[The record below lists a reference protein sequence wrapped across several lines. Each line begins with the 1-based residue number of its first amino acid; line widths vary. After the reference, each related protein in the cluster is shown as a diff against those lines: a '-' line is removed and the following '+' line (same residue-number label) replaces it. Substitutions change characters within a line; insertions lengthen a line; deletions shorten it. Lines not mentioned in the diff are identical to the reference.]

1 MLLTS
6 GLERLYSPAALWFGP
21 MAAASVMAVR
31 GVGLTLSN
39 PAMHVAQGIVGL
51 MIATILP
58 ASLRAEIAAKW
69 PIVPGGTLSTIIERD
84 EEKWNPVFLANHA
97 TTEKLEHDEVSIKHH
112 HALATSAL
120 GWGLAR
126 SGLLPGTTAIWS
138 LSPGA
143 ASVMTGISQDY
154 AADIRLAAFMQY
166 LRVACVA
173 LVARFFGVAHGT
185 APGIIWFSPMPALGV
200 PGTIALAAGLAF
212 AGLRLRLPGGSVIL
226 PMLAG
231 LALQKLGLIKI
242 YLPP

>member
-1 MLLTS
+1 
-6 GLERLYSPAALWFGP
+6 

-31 GVGLTLSN
+31 SAGLTLSN
-39 PAMHVAQGIVGL
+39 PAMHVTQGIGGL

-58 ASLRAEIAAKW
+58 ASLLAEIAAKW
-69 PIVPGGTLSTIIERD
+69 PIVPGGTLSTII
-84 EEKWNPVFLANHA
+84 A
-97 TTEKLEHDEVSIKHH
+97 S
-112 HALATSAL
+112 SAL

-200 PGTIALAAGLAF
+200 LGTIALAAGLAF

>member
-31 GVGLTLSN
+31 SAGLTLSN
-39 PAMHVAQGIVGL
+39 PAMHVTQGIGGL

-58 ASLRAEIAAKW
+58 ASLLAEIAAKW
-69 PIVPGGTLSTIIERD
+69 PIVPGGTLSTII
-84 EEKWNPVFLANHA
+84 A
-97 TTEKLEHDEVSIKHH
+97 S
-112 HALATSAL
+112 SAL

-200 PGTIALAAGLAF
+200 LGTIALAAGLAF

>member
-1 MLLTS
+1 
-6 GLERLYSPAALWFGP
+6 
-21 MAAASVMAVR
+21 MAAAIVMAVR
-31 GVGLTLSN
+31 SAGLTLPN

-51 MIATILP
+51 QIATILP
-58 ASLRAEIAAKW
+58 ASVRAEIAAKW
-69 PIVPGGTLSTIIERD
+69 PIVPGGTPPTII
-84 EEKWNPVFLANHA
+84 
-97 TTEKLEHDEVSIKHH
+97 
-112 HALATSAL
+112 ATSAL

-143 ASVMTGISQDY
+143 ASVMTVISQDY

-200 PGTIALAAGLAF
+200 LGTIALAAGLAF